1 MKNIDTNC
9 DKLVRKRDSIRDE
22 VYGLQI
28 MFLALVLLMSLDSVV
43 NDNPFYHYL
52 NGGGGFVEFNFNFIV
67 ICSCDM
73 QENFTWS

>member
-22 VYGLQI
+22 VHGLQI

-43 NDNPFYHYL
+43 NDNSFYHYL
-52 NGGGGFVEFNFNFIV
+52 NGRGGFVGFNFTFIV
-67 ICSCDM
+67 IYICDM